1 MRICFIL
8 LLAVIVLLVCPSTA
22 AGATINLRAAD
33 ADVETDSGR
42 VLLAD
47 AKTEKNEERA
57 VVDVVKKLGPQ
68 LKDFY
73 GKQKLS
79 LHLKYQT
86 AFVMSKR
93 IENALMKKI
102 TPDDFWIGLKLNNR
116 KVRWNSRNGY
126 TTDYNKW
133 VQYQKA
139 YKTAN
144 PAWKSNLPPGL

>member
-79 LHLKYQT
+79 LYLKYQT

-93 IENALMKKI
+93 IENALMRRRS
-102 TPDDFWIGLKLNNR
+102 LQ
-116 KVRWNSRNGY
+116 
-126 TTDYNKW
+126 TT
-133 VQYQKA
+133 
-139 YKTAN
+139 
-144 PAWKSNLPPGL
+144 SGMGRS

>member
-8 LLAVIVLLVCPSTA
+8 LLAVIVLLVCPNTA
-22 AGATINLRAAD
+22 SGAAIKLRAAH
-33 ADVETDSGR
+33 ADVEKDSGR

-57 VVDVVKKLGPQ
+57 
-68 LKDFY
+68 
-73 GKQKLS
+73 KLS
-79 LHLKYQT
+79 LYLKYQT

-93 IENALMKKI
+93 IENALMKKKI
-102 TPDDFWIGLKLNNR
+102 IPDDFWYGLKLDNL
-116 KVRWNSRNGY
+116 KVRWNSRKGY
-126 TTDYNKW
+126 TTNYKKW
-133 VQYQKA
+133 VQYQEA